1 MCSSSLTSF
10 SALWGCPGL
19 IKFTKVR
26 AIGMPIM
33 IKDTGEGISLLKIL
47 TIKIPI
53 EEAEKAV
60 NV

>member
-1 MCSSSLTSF
+1 
-10 SALWGCPGL
+10 
-19 IKFTKVR
+19 
-26 AIGMPIM
+26 MPIM